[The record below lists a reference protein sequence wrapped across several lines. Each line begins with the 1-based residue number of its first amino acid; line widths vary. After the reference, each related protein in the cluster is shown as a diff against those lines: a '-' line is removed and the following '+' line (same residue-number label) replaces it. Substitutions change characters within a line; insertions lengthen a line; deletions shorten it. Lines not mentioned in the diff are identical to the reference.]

1 MMHMKMSFG
10 AALCG
15 MCLQAF
21 IGFAAHAADN
31 ALRFDLNSD
40 RAKAAITVN
49 PTDSSLSIK
58 KQSYLPLYSSVA
70 LGGGATTVHLGAN
83 VTLRNIS
90 PDQPLV
96 VISARYF
103 DRSGELVADL
113 AGQAFTL
120 KPMATI
126 EVFIPITEQSV
137 GLRGGRGGS
146 ILLNWAAAAPV
157 PEPMMEALVLG
168 SSGPASFSFI
178 SRSQPVRMSQ

>member
-1 MMHMKMSFG
+1 MRIKMTFA
-10 AALCG
+10 AALSG
-15 MCLQAF
+15 LCLQVLLGVSAQ
-21 IGFAAHAADN
+21 AAEN
-31 ALRFDLNSD
+31 PIRFDLSTD
-40 RAKAAITVN
+40 RAKAATVAN
-49 PTDSSLSIK
+49 PADASLSIK

-96 VISARYF
+96 VTSARYF
-103 DRSGELVADL
+103 DRAGELVTDL

-146 ILLNWAAAAPV
+146 ILLDWAAAGPV
-157 PEPMMEALVLG
+157 PEPIMEALVLG

-178 SRSQPVRMSQ
+178 SRSMPVRMSQ

>member
-1 MMHMKMSFG
+1 MRMLMTFG
-10 AALCG
+10 VALFG
-15 MCLQAF
+15 LCLQALVG
-21 IGFAAHAADN
+21 ITAQAAEN
-31 ALRFDLNSD
+31 PIRFDLSSD
-40 RAKAAITVN
+40 RGKAAIMAN
-49 PTDSSLSIK
+49 PAEANLTIK

-83 VTLRNIS
+83 VTLRNLS

-96 VISARYF
+96 VSSARYF
-103 DRSGELVADL
+103 DRSGELVTDL

-146 ILLNWAAAAPV
+146 ILLDWAATAPV
-157 PEPMMEALVLG
+157 PEPMLEALVLG

-178 SRSQPVRMSQ
+178 SRSQPLRMAQ

>member
-1 MMHMKMSFG
+1 MRINMTFG

-15 MCLQAF
+15 MCLHALL
-21 IGFAAHAADN
+21 GMAAQAADN
-31 ALRFDLNSD
+31 PLRFDLSTE
-40 RAKAAITVN
+40 RAKAATVAN
-49 PTDSSLSIK
+49 PADSSLSIK

-70 LGGGATTVHLGAN
+70 LGGGSTTVHLGAN

-90 PDQPLV
+90 TDQPLV
-96 VISARYF
+96 VTSARYF
-103 DRSGELVADL
+103 DRAGELVTEL
-113 AGQAFTL
+113 ATQAFTL

-146 ILLNWAAAAPV
+146 ILLEWAAQGPV
-157 PEPMMEALVLG
+157 PEPIMEALVLG

-178 SRSQPVRMSQ
+178 SRSQPVRMTQ

>member
-1 MMHMKMSFG
+1 MRIRMTFG

-15 MCLQAF
+15 LCLQ
-21 IGFAAHAADN
+21 ILVGSTTQAAEPV
-31 ALRFDLNSD
+31 LRFDLGSD
-40 RAKAAITVN
+40 RAKAALVAN
-49 PTDSSLSIK
+49 PAEGTLSVK

-70 LGGGATTVHLGAN
+70 LGGGATLVHLGAN
-83 VTLRNIS
+83 VTLRNVS

-96 VISARYF
+96 VKSARYF
-103 DRSGELVADL
+103 DRAGELVTDL

-146 ILLNWAAAAPV
+146 ILLDWAAAGPV
-157 PEPMMEALVLG
+157 PEPVMEALVLG

-178 SRSQPVRMSQ
+178 SRSIPVRATQ

>member
-1 MMHMKMSFG
+1 MRMKMTLG
-10 AALCG
+10 TALCG
-15 MCLQAF
+15 LVLQACVV
-21 IGFAAHAADN
+21 GVSFAAETV
-31 ALRFDLNSD
+31 LRFDLGSD
-40 RAKAAITVN
+40 RAKAAITAN
-49 PTDSSLSIK
+49 PADSSLTIK

-96 VISARYF
+96 VSSARYF
-103 DRSGELVADL
+103 DRSGELVTDL

-120 KPMATI
+120 KPLATI

-146 ILLNWAAAAPV
+146 IVLDWAATAPV
-157 PEPMMEALVLG
+157 PEPLMEALVLG

-178 SRSQPVRMSQ
+178 SRSLPVRMTQ

>member
-1 MMHMKMSFG
+1 MRMKLAFG
-10 AALCG
+10 AALLG
-15 MCLQAF
+15 LGLQL
-21 IGFAAHAADN
+21 FAAHQAGAADN
-31 ALRFDLNSD
+31 PLRFDLGSD
-40 RAKAAITVN
+40 RAKAATTAN
-49 PTDSSLSIK
+49 PADGSLTIK

-70 LGGGATTVHLGAN
+70 LGGGATLVHLGAN

-96 VISARYF
+96 VTSARYF
-103 DRSGELVADL
+103 DRSGEMVSDL

-146 ILLNWAAAAPV
+146 ILLDWAATGPI
-157 PEPMMEALVLG
+157 PEPVMEALVLG

-178 SRSQPVRMSQ
+178 SRSVPVRVSQ